1 MGKKVLLLSVILL
14 VSGWVMAQP
23 EAEALSCINVSD
35 VTLLPAAGCDLGGLT
50 FSNFTVSA
58 SATFSPLT
66 KVGLGAFSTASP
78 TNVNLLYH
86 LTADN
91 PLTTPPSAFGPGDVL
106 LSYAVKAS
114 SGLRLTG
121 INLTNDAI
129 TGPVTIGELACR
141 VMFTPGGTCAAADRL
156 AALVALPGEAKAA
169 LFAGPVDFAFL
180 HKDIAVGPGG
190 FISDF
195 SNSHEIAPTPEPV
208 TLLLFGSTM
217 TGLGLAWRR
226 QRKHGGNW
234 AQS

>member
-23 EAEALSCINVSD
+23 EAEAISCINVSD

-58 SATFSPLT
+58 SAGFIAGT
-66 KVGLGAFSTASP
+66 KVGLGPLSTVSP
-78 TNVNLLYH
+78 TNVNLLYQ
-86 LTADN
+86 
-91 PLTTPPSAFGPGDVL
+91 LTTINNQTPSSAIGPGDVL
-106 LSYAVKAS
+106 LSYGVSAS

-141 VMFTPGGTCAAADRL
+141 VMFTSGGTCAVADRL

-169 LFAGPVDFAFL
+169 AFASPVEFAFL

-195 SNSHEIAPTPEPV
+195 SNSHEIAPVPEPV

>member
-1 MGKKVLLLSVILL
+1 MCKKVLLLSLILL
-14 VSGWVMAQP
+14 VGGWAMALP
-23 EAEALSCINVSD
+23 EAEAISCVNVSD

-50 FSNFTVSA
+50 FSNFAVSA
-58 SATFSPLT
+58 SAGFTADT

-78 TNVNLLYH
+78 TNVNLLYQV
-86 LTADN
+86 TAN
-91 PLTTPPSAFGPGDVL
+91 NNQTPPSAVGPGDVL
-106 LSYAVKAS
+106 LSYAVRAS
-114 SGLRLTG
+114 SGLLLTG

-169 LFAGPVDFAFL
+169 LFASPVGFAFL

-195 SNSHEIAPTPEPV
+195 SNSHEISPVPEPV
-208 TLLLFGSTM
+208 TLLLFGSTLA
-217 TGLGLAWRR
+217 GLGLAWRR
-226 QRKHGGNW
+226 RQGKPGGSW
-234 AQS
+234 TQS

>member
-1 MGKKVLLLSVILL
+1 
-14 VSGWVMAQP
+14 MAQP
-23 EAEALSCINVSD
+23 EAEAISCINVSD

-58 SATFSPLT
+58 SAGFIAGT
-66 KVGLGAFSTASP
+66 KVGLGPSSTVSP
-78 TNVNLLYH
+78 TNVNLLYQ
-86 LTADN
+86 LTTVN
-91 PLTTPPSAFGPGDVL
+91 NQTPPSAIGPGDVL

-141 VMFTPGGTCAAADRL
+141 VMFTSGGTCAAADRL

-169 LFAGPVDFAFL
+169 LFASPVEFAFL